1 MPCTDL
7 SQMNP
12 DAIKLFILYYELA
25 DFKAIA
31 ARIEWTQKMKSVCP
45 REWIQKNE
53 STLDTLTK
61 KLHEKYFLEEFKALL
76 SVSFPYGSFDSVR
89 FESWLRKFFTESKEQ
104 YDDGLIT
111 IDEFLY
117 SVFETLKC
125 REGSYAKHNH

>member
-1 MPCTDL
+1 MSCTDL

-12 DAIKLFILYYELA
+12 DAIKLFIFYYELA

-45 REWIQKNE
+45 REWVQKND
-53 STLDTLTK
+53 SNLDILTK
-61 KLHEKYFLEEFKALL
+61 KLHEKCFLEEFKALL
-76 SVSFPYGSFDSVR
+76 SVGFPYGSFDSVR

-111 IDEFLY
+111 IDELLF

-125 REGSYAKHNH
+125 RE

>member
-53 STLDTLTK
+53 SILDTLAK
-61 KLHEKYFLEEFKALL
+61 KLYVKKFREELTNLL
-76 SVSFPYGSFDSVR
+76 SENFPHGSIGSTRFDN
-89 FESWLRKFFTESKEQ
+89 WLRKFFTEQKEQ
-104 YDDGLIT
+104 YDEGLIT
-111 IDEFLY
+111 MDELMFAI
-117 SVFETLKC
+117 FEKTKEES
-125 REGSYAKHNH
+125 RINMK